1 MRIFLKHGKDTVM
14 KKRDATDIISGL
26 FLTAVGLFFAFYA
39 MANYGIG
46 TLSRMGP
53 GYFPVAL
60 GFILAVLGLLVF
72 LPALGRSGEAP
83 KINWKALFII
93 IGSIVV
99 FGATLKVLGIVVATM
114 ITVVVASLADDEIT
128 WKERAI
134 LAAVVAPLVY
144 LIFIF
149 GLGMTIRTWPWS
161 Y

>member
-1 MRIFLKHGKDTVM
+1 M
-14 KKRDATDIISGL
+14 KKRDPADIISGL

-39 MANYGIG
+39 MANYNIG
-46 TLSRMGP
+46 SLNRMGP

-60 GFILAVLGLLVF
+60 GFVLAFLGLLVV
-72 LPALGRSGEAP
+72 LPALGRPGHVP
-83 KINWKALFII
+83 KVNWKSLFII
-93 IGSIVV
+93 IGSIVL
-99 FGATLKVLGIVVATM
+99 FGATLRFLGIVLATM
-114 ITVVVASLADDEIT
+114 ITVLVASLADDEIT
-128 WKERAI
+128 WRGRAM